1 MIKYILP
8 NIHNRNFRI
17 YDLTR
22 LETAYE
28 KRYKKMLETFDS
40 LTSMD
45 GFEHSPIKLRIV
57 NVLRLPRSTG
67 ANKLTSYRPR
77 DLDDANKHP
86 RWLRLRISTLFSTI
100 SPTCRITSPYCHRL
114 IRLYSISRLAHPRVV
129 AMALPASAS
138 LRLRN
143 T

>member
-28 KRYKKMLETFDS
+28 KRYKKILETFDS

-45 GFEHSPIKLRIV
+45 LNTV
-57 NVLRLPRSTG
+57 QL
-67 ANKLTSYRPR
+67 
-77 DLDDANKHP
+77 
-86 RWLRLRISTLFSTI
+86 
-100 SPTCRITSPYCHRL
+100 
-114 IRLYSISRLAHPRVV
+114 
-129 AMALPASAS
+129 S
-138 LRLRN
+138 LEL
-143 T
+143 